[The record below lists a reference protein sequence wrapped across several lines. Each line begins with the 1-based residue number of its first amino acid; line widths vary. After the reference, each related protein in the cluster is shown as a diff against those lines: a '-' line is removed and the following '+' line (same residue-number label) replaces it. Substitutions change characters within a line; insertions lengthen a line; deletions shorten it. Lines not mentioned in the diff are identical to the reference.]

1 VTAIAMTVAGEVD
14 PEAAEYAAGTL
25 RSLMAVETRWIAP
38 LPDPA
43 YAYDVARA
51 QYSSTLVLRDAL
63 SRVPSWAA
71 RLIVLTERDLFIPM
85 LSFVYGQAQLD
96 GKVAV
101 LSFARLRQEFY
112 SLPPNRALFLV
123 RVRKE
128 TLHEVGHTFGL
139 THCEEPLCTMS
150 LSTNIQQLDTKRGEF
165 CQSCAL
171 LLGEAVALAGTQPQ
185 LLGGSK

>member
-1 VTAIAMTVAGEVD
+1 MTVIAMTTAGEVD
-14 PEAAEYAAGTL
+14 PEAADYAAATL
-25 RSLMAVETRWIAP
+25 RSVMAVDTRPIAP

-43 YAYDVARA
+43 YAYDISRA
-51 QYSSTLVLRDAL
+51 QYSSTLILRDAL
-63 SRVPSWAA
+63 TRAPDWAA
-71 RLIVLTERDLFIPM
+71 RLVVLTERDLFIPM

-112 SLPPNRALFLV
+112 SLPPNRPLFFV

-128 TLHEVGHTFGL
+128 VLHEVGHTFGL
-139 THCEEPLCTMS
+139 THCEEPLCTMT
-150 LSTNIQQLDTKRGEF
+150 LSTSIQQLDTKRGEF
-165 CQSCAL
+165 CQSCSL
-171 LLGEAVALAGTQPQ
+171 LLGDAVAATQTQ